1 MLRQGSSGPAV
12 SALQQQLKDRGF
24 DPGPIDGQ
32 FGPRTAAAVRAF
44 QAQQGIATDG
54 IVGPITSGKLG
65 QPAPAPTPAAPGPAA
80 PQDPAAAA
88 AQAATDQANAN
99 AAAAAQV
106 QQQDAFAR
114 VQTVLGQYGVS
125 GLSDWLWGEIKA
137 NNPES
142 QIMLDLQ
149 NQPAFQA
156 RFPGMAALQKAGL
169 PAITPAQY
177 LATENS
183 FRRNLAELGFD
194 TKSLAP
200 ADFVPLFTSNID
212 PTEMKNRLDVF
223 NTISTTFAPNMRED
237 FLRHAGI
244 NLSDTDLYKM
254 FHGLDPTLAM
264 KYAVSTGTEVPS
276 TSDFQKSLAG
286 IPGISDAAR
295 QALGQGIV
303 DTVKALSGQDLSA
316 LMAQPGSPG
325 ATAGQ
330 APVTLSGLQQA
341 EKQAQEDEAALFH
354 SFSSAGAM
362 DKAIDT
368 APAGTKNF

>member
-1 MLRQGSSGPAV
+1 MLRQGSRGPAV
-12 SALQQQLKDRGF
+12 SALQQQLADRGF
-24 DPGPIDGQ
+24 DVGPIDGV
-32 FGPRTAAAVRAF
+32 FGPKTAAAVRAF

-54 IVGPITSGKLG
+54 VVGPITSGKLG
-65 QPAPAPTPAAPGPAA
+65 QPAPAPTPSAPGPAPA

-88 AQAATDQANAN
+88 QQAANDL
-99 AAAAAQV
+99 AAQNAKV

-114 VQTVLGQYGVS
+114 IQTVLDQYGIS
-125 GLSDWLWGEIKA
+125 GLGDWLWGEIKA

-156 RFPGMAALQKAGL
+156 RFPGMKALQAAGL

-177 LATENS
+177 LATENAYK
-183 FRRNLAELGFD
+183 RNLAELGFD
-194 TKSLAP
+194 TKSLSP
-200 ADFVPLFTSNID
+200 ADFVPLFTSNLD

-223 NTISTTFAPNMRED
+223 NAISTTFAPHMRQD
-237 FLRHAGI
+237 FLAHAGI
-244 NLSDTDLYKM
+244 NLSDQDLYNM

-264 KYAVSTGTEVPS
+264 KYATSTGTAVPS

-286 IPGISDAAR
+286 LPGISTTAR
-295 QALGQGIV
+295 QQLGQGIV
-303 DTVKALSGQDLSA
+303 DTIKALGGPDLSG
-316 LMAQPGSPG
+316 LMAAPGSAT
-325 ATAGQ
+325 ATAGT
-330 APVTLSGLQQA
+330 APVTLAGIQTAERQA
-341 EKQAQEDEAALFH
+341 IEDEKALFH

>member
-12 SALQQQLKDRGF
+12 SALQQQLRDRGF

-44 QAQQGIATDG
+44 QAQQGIASDG
-54 IVGPITSGKLG
+54 VVGPITSGKLG
-65 QPAPAPTPAAPGPAA
+65 QPAAAPTPAAPGPAA
-80 PQDPAAAA
+80 QNPAAGA
-88 AQAATDQANAN
+88 AQAATDLANAN

-114 VQTVLGQYGVS
+114 VQTVLGQYGVG
-125 GLSDWLWGEIKA
+125 GLDQWLWGEIKA

-156 RFPGMAALQKAGL
+156 RFPGMKAMQSAGL

-177 LATENS
+177 LATENVYK
-183 FRRNLAELGFD
+183 RNLAELGFD
-194 TKSLAP
+194 TKSLSP
-200 ADFVPLFTSNID
+200 ADFVPLYTSNID
-212 PTEMKNRLDVF
+212 PTEQKNRLDIF
-223 NTISTTFAPNMRED
+223 NTISTTFAPHMRQD
-237 FLRHAGI
+237 FLAHAGI
-244 NLSDTDLYKM
+244 NLSDADLYKM

-264 KYAVSTGTEVPS
+264 KYAVSTGTAAPS
-276 TSDFQKSLAG
+276 TSDFQRSLAG
-286 IPGISDAAR
+286 IPGISDTAR

-303 DTVKALSGQDLSA
+303 DTIKALGGQDLSG
-316 LMAQPGSPG
+316 LMAAPGSPTSTIG
-325 ATAGQ
+325 N

-341 EKQAQEDEAALFH
+341 ERKAQEDEAALFH

-368 APAGTKNF
+368 APSNVKNF